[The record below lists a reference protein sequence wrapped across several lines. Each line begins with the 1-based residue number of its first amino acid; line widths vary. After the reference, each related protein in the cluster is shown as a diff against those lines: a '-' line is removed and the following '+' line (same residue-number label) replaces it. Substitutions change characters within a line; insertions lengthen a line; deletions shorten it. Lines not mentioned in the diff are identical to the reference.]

1 MALGEERK
9 TGVYEDAIKSC
20 VVPACVNGGTD
31 LSVGMWKHRC
41 DLRGRLSQ
49 RWQLQ
54 PAPSLLLLGRFSI
67 WGISSITGETR
78 LVPRVGCGL
87 EIALKDSL
95 RPP

>member
-9 TGVYEDAIKSC
+9 TGVYRDVIKSC

-31 LSVGMWKHRC
+31 LSVGKCKHRC
-41 DLRGRLSQ
+41 DLREGLSQ

-54 PAPSLLLLGRFSI
+54 PAHSLLPLGRFSI

-87 EIALKDSL
+87 
-95 RPP
+95 